1 MPNLT
6 HEILDNFP
14 LSNYASSAVMQR
26 GKKYFR
32 NEKVYEINVKG
43 PDAHCLVE
51 GSYGANYNVDIHV
64 AENGDLRFSCDCPHA
79 AQVKVCKHIVASFL
93 AVSNLLKITENR
105 TQPVSAPRR
114 WEDKLFTTLENL
126 PKTHRTRKAKPYI
139 ALFLLHRE
147 NHYYY
152 GTSFSLS
159 ARVITNQRWIK
170 AYALGKTPV
179 EIREMLETKKHW
191 LEYLERPYNVIKPA
205 GCLNL
210 PPEGILLFNFI
221 LQESGYYSG
230 TEDFGSYL
238 PQLASFEA
246 PIFLVDGY
254 HELQGKLDIHPE
266 EVEIKAALVQNKN
279 GYMIQS
285 GAELDGKIYTS
296 AKDNLAIV
304 SDDPAWI
311 LTGKKLVSVSNP
323 ASLPL
328 LSAFP
333 LQIPFE
339 DEAYFRENYLPEIA
353 THLPIKGDQI
363 SYADVEEDPV
373 PRLYLRKE
381 QDELVA
387 ELRFGY
393 GIHETPAE
401 KNPDPVKMEDVP
413 DSWNLV
419 RIHRQPAREFAIYD
433 MIKGATFGL
442 KRGKQYGEFL
452 LRVRT
457 HPYDFLTKSIPALT
471 EAGFEIYG
479 DKDTLGKLNKNKPSI
494 SLNITSGI
502 DWFDLDVKI
511 QYGEQQVKLK
521 EVRQALKRGENFI
534 KLADGSIGQIPP
546 AWLERYKH
554 IFNMTK
560 ETEDG
565 LRVRDYQL
573 TMLDELLEDA
583 EHANIAAEFEEK
595 RQRLRNLQ
603 GIAKQPVPKG
613 FTGELRPYQKAG
625 LDWLHFLREYGF
637 GGILADDMG
646 LGKTIQM
653 LAYLQNRR
661 EQAQST
667 AAALLVVPKSLLTN
681 WQRESATFTPD
692 LRILEYIGADR
703 DKEMSSFDAYD
714 IIITTY
720 GTMLRDVE
728 SLRNYRFSM
737 VVLDESQ
744 AIKNPLAKT
753 AKAAR
758 LLNAEHRL
766 AMTGTP
772 VENNSFELWSQFAF
786 LNPGLLG
793 NLDYFKRDFAKAIE
807 SRDGEQEVALLK
819 RMVYPFILRRT
830 KEQVAPELPPITER
844 VIYTEFDAAQRKLY
858 EQTREKYRAK
868 LLGLVDDGGMNN
880 ARMQILEGLL
890 RLRQICIHPALVEPT
905 YNKEVAKF
913 EILLETLETLHAEG
927 HKALI
932 FSQFVQTLKLLEKE
946 LKKAKLKYTYLDGK
960 TRKRQQRVDEFQN
973 DPNIPFFLISLKAGG
988 VGLNLTAADYVI
1000 HLDPWWNPAVE
1011 MQATDRAHRIG
1022 QDQPVFVYK
1031 FIARDTVEEKI
1042 LQLQERKKALVE
1054 QLISS
1059 ESSFFKSLTRDDVDV
1074 LFS

>member
-1 MPNLT
+1 MEVLT
-6 HEILDNFP
+6 PEILDNYP
-14 LSNYASSAVMQR
+14 LSRYASAGVIQR
-26 GKKYFR
+26 GKNYFR
-32 NEKVYEINVKG
+32 TGKVYEIEIDGNEAYCSVR
-43 PDAHCLVE
+43 
-51 GSYGANYNVDIHV
+51 GSYGAEYDVELHLSNS
-64 AENGDLRFSCDCPHA
+64 GDLSYFCTCPYAEQA
-79 AQVKVCKHIVASFL
+79 AVCKHIVASIM
-93 AVSNLLKITENR
+93 AVSNLLKTAI
-105 TQPVSAPRR
+105 QPQQSR
-114 WEDKLFTTLENL
+114 WEQQLAYTLENL
-126 PKTHRTRKAKPYI
+126 PKRKKARRARPYV
-139 ALFLLHRE
+139 ALFLIHRE
-147 NHYYY
+147 KYSY
-152 GTSFSLS
+152 GVQFSLS
-159 ARVITNQRWIK
+159 ARVIRDKGWLTK
-170 AYALGKTPV
+170 YVGDKTPE
-179 EIREMLETKKHW
+179 EITKVLQITKQW
-191 LEYLERPYNVIKPA
+191 TRYVERPYQPIKYD

-210 PPEGILLFNFI
+210 PFEGISIFNLI
-221 LQESGYYSG
+221 IQEGSYYTG
-230 TEDFGSYL
+230 IQNFTSYL
-238 PQLASFEA
+238 PYLSRINA
-246 PIFLVDGY
+246 PIFLVEGY
-254 HELQGKLDIHPE
+254 QDLQGKIDILPDSV
-266 EVEIKAALVQNKN
+266 EVKAALIQNKN
-279 GYMIQS
+279 GYMLQA
-285 GAELDGKIYTS
+285 GVEYEDKIYSS
-296 AKDNLAIV
+296 AKENIDVV
-304 SDDPAWI
+304 SDDPAWV
-311 LTGKKLVSVSNP
+311 LLDEKLVSISNP
-323 ASLPL
+323 ESLAL

-333 LQIPFE
+333 LQVPFE
-339 DEAYFRENYLPEIA
+339 DEEYFRKNYLSQLA
-353 THLPIKGDQI
+353 SHLPIEGDLL
-363 SYADVEEDPV
+363 SYDDVEADPV

-381 QDELVA
+381 NDGLVA

-393 GIHETPAE
+393 GMYETLAE
-401 KNPDPVKMEDVP
+401 KKPDTVKMTDVP
-413 DSWNLV
+413 GSWSLV
-419 RIHRQPAREFAIYD
+419 RIHRQPEQELAIYD
-433 MIKGATFGL
+433 MIKGVTFGL

-452 LRVRT
+452 LRART

-479 DKDTLGKLNKNKPSI
+479 DKDALGKLNKNQPSI

-546 AWLERYKH
+546 TWLERYKH
-554 IFNMTK
+554 LFNMSK

-573 TMLDELLEDA
+573 TMLDELLADA
-583 EHANIAAEFEEK
+583 AESNIVPEFEEK
-595 RQRLRNLQ
+595 RERLRNMQ
-603 GIAKQPVPKG
+603 GIQSQPIPQG

-646 LGKTIQM
+646 LGKTIQV
-653 LAYLQNRR
+653 LAYLQNQR
-661 EQAQST
+661 EQAQVAS
-667 AAALLVVPKSLLTN
+667 AALLVVPKSLLTN
-681 WQRESATFTPD
+681 WQRESAKFTPN
-692 LRILEYIGADR
+692 LRILEYIGMER
-703 DKEMSSFDAYD
+703 DKEMSSFNEYD

-720 GTMLRDVE
+720 GTMLRDIE
-728 SLRNYRFSM
+728 SLRNYRFST

-753 AKAAR
+753 SKAAR

-793 NLDYFKRDFAKAIE
+793 NLDYFKRGFAKAIE
-807 SRDGEQEVALLK
+807 SRDGETEANLLK

-830 KEQVAPELPPITER
+830 KEQVAPELPPLTER
-844 VIYTEFDAAQRKLY
+844 VIYTEFDASQRKLY
-858 EQTREKYRAK
+858 EQTRDKYRAQ

-880 ARMQILEGLL
+880 ARMKILEGLL

-905 YNKEVAKF
+905 YTGGVAKF
-913 EILLETLETLHAEG
+913 ELLRETLETLHAEG

-932 FSQFVQTLKLLEKE
+932 FSQFVQTLKFLEKD
-946 LKKAKLKYTYLDGK
+946 LKKAKIKYTYLDGK
-960 TRKRQQRVDEFQN
+960 TRKRQERVDEFQN
-973 DPNIPFFLISLKAGG
+973 DPKISFFLISLKAGG

-1022 QDQPVFVYK
+1022 QDQHVFVYK
-1031 FIARDTVEEKI
+1031 LIARDTVEEKI

-1059 ESSFFKSLTRDDVDV
+1059 ESSFFKSLTRDDVAV